1 MLTATSH
8 LLPQVIQFLLA
19 KNYHLTALE
28 LLVESQQAGRVEEVA
43 ELHRFFSD
51 PDKFPQEE
59 LSRHQNGN
67 GKIWVLSSHQNGNGK
82 ILLGSSGRGASVP

>member
-1 MLTATSH
+1 MCS
-8 LLPQVIQFLLA
+8 LLSYPMCPAAPPLQVIQFLLA

-28 LLVESQQAGRVEEVA
+28 LLVESQQAGRLEEVA

-67 GKIWVLSSHQNGNGK
+67 GKI
-82 ILLGSSGRGASVP
+82 

>member
-1 MLTATSH
+1 MPTAAPLCSPF
-8 LLPQVIQFLLA
+8 LPQVIQFLLA

-67 GKIWVLSSHQNGNGK
+67 GKIWVLSSHHNGNGK
-82 ILLGSSGRGASVP
+82 I